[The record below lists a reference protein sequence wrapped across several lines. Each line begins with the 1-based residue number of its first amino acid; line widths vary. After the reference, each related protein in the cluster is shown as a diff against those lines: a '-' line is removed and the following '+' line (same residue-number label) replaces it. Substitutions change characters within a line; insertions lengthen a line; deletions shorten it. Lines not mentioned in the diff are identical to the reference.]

1 MTATAP
7 TTPVFAHLLRMTDHR
22 GTFEHA
28 CMAEPRRE
36 HGYCT
41 DDMARVL
48 VVTTREP
55 DATGTVKGL
64 ARKALQFVNDAQ
76 SHNGSC
82 RNRMDRAGNWTD
94 QPTTDDHW
102 GRCIWGLGTAAAH
115 SDVSLVRRL
124 AVIQFERAAKARSPW
139 SRAMAFA
146 AVGAAE
152 LLSAEPGNST
162 ARRLLADYAATVAR
176 PEAKSDW
183 PWPDPRLTY
192 ANAIIPEAMIA
203 AGVAL
208 EDPDLKQ
215 RGLDLLEWLLDRET
229 LDGHLSPT
237 PVGGRGPQ
245 DSPPAFD
252 QQPIEVAT
260 LADAC
265 VRAAAADPR
274 ALWPDAV
281 RLCAAWFQGTN
292 DSGLL
297 MWDTQTGGGFD
308 GLLADCVNLN
318 QGAESTLAVIS
329 TLQHAQRFS
338 LVPQ

>member
-1 MTATAP
+1 MTTGAAP
-7 TTPVFAHLLRMTDHR
+7 TPVFAHLLRMTNHR
-22 GTFEHA
+22 ATFEHA
-28 CMAEPRRE
+28 CLTEPRRE

-55 DATGTVKGL
+55 DPSGAVKGL
-64 ARKALQFVNDAQ
+64 AGKALQFLNDAQ

-82 RNRMDRAGNWTD
+82 RNRMDHAGNWTD

-115 SDVSLVRRL
+115 SSVSLVRRL

-139 SRAMAFA
+139 PRAMAFA

-152 LLSAEPGNST
+152 LLSVEPGNS
-162 ARRLLADYAATVAR
+162 AALRLLADYAATVAT
-176 PEAKSDW
+176 PETKSDW
-183 PWPDPRLTY
+183 PWPEPRLTY
-192 ANAIIPEAMIA
+192 ANAILPEAMIA

-208 EDPDLKQ
+208 DDPELKQ
-215 RGLDLLEWLLDRET
+215 RGLDLLEWLLDYET
-229 LDGHLSPT
+229 SDGHLSPT

-245 DSPPAFD
+245 DSRPAFD

-265 VRAAAADPR
+265 ARASSADPR
-274 ALWPDAV
+274 ALWPDGI
-281 RLCAAWFQGTN
+281 RSCAAWFQGAN

-297 MWDTQTGGGFD
+297 MWDTETGGGFD
-308 GLLADCVNLN
+308 GLLAECVNLN

>member
-1 MTATAP
+1 MTA
-7 TTPVFAHLLRMTDHR
+7 PVANPAFAHLFRMTDHR
-22 GTFEHA
+22 ATFEHA
-28 CMAEPRRE
+28 LLTDPRRE

-55 DATGTVKGL
+55 DAPGAVNGL
-64 ARKALQFVNDAQ
+64 AGKALHFLNDAQ
-76 SHNGSC
+76 SYSGSC

-94 QPTTDDHW
+94 QPTTGDHW

-115 SDVSLVRRL
+115 SSVSLVRRL
-124 AVIQFERAAKARSPW
+124 AVIQFERAAKAESQWP
-139 SRAMAFA
+139 RAIAFA

-152 LLSAEPGNST
+152 LLTFEPGN
-162 ARRLLADYAATVAR
+162 AAALRLLTNYAATVAR
-176 PEAKSDW
+176 TTSTSEW
-183 PWPDPRLTY
+183 PWPEPRLTY
-192 ANAIIPEAMIA
+192 ANAILPEALIA

-215 RGLDLLEWLLDRET
+215 QGLDLLEWLLGYET
-229 LDGHLSPT
+229 AEGHLSPT

-245 DSPPAFD
+245 DSRPAFD
-252 QQPIEVAT
+252 QQPIEVAA

-265 VRAAAADPR
+265 ARAAAADPR
-274 ALWPDAV
+274 AIWTEGIRSA
-281 RLCAAWFQGTN
+281 AAWFQGDN
-292 DSGLL
+292 DSGLS
-297 MWDTQTGGGFD
+297 MWDPETGGGFD

-338 LVPQ
+338 PVPQ

>member
-1 MTATAP
+1 MTGAP
-7 TTPVFAHLLRMTDHR
+7 PTPMFTHLLLMTDHR
-22 GTFEHA
+22 ATFEHA
-28 CMAEPRRE
+28 YMTEPRRE

-48 VVTTREP
+48 VVTTRAP
-55 DATGTVKGL
+55 DAPGAVKGL
-64 ARKALQFVNDAQ
+64 ARKAMQFLNDAQ
-76 SHNGSC
+76 SYNGPC
-82 RNRMDRAGNWTD
+82 RNRMDQAGHWTD

-139 SRAMAFA
+139 PRAMAFA

-152 LLSAEPGNST
+152 LLSLEPGNS
-162 ARRLLADYAATVAR
+162 AALRLLTDYAATVAR
-176 PEAKSDW
+176 PETNSDW
-183 PWPDPRLTY
+183 PWLEPRLTY
-192 ANAIIPEAMIA
+192 ANAILPEAMIA

-208 EDPDLKQ
+208 DDPDLKQ
-215 RGLDLLEWLLDRET
+215 RGLDLLEWLLDYET
-229 LDGHLSPT
+229 IDGHLSPT
-237 PVGGRGPQ
+237 PVGGGGPQ
-245 DSPPAFD
+245 DSRPAFD

-265 VRAAAADPR
+265 VRAAAADPQ
-274 ALWPDAV
+274 ALWPDGIRSAV
-281 RLCAAWFQGTN
+281 AWFQGAN

-297 MWDTQTGGGFD
+297 MWDTETGGGFD
-308 GLLADCVNLN
+308 GLLADGVNLN

-329 TLQHAQRFS
+329 TLQHAQRSS